1 VPAEQFR
8 DSSVETP
15 AAHVRTRLR
24 RRWVYLLPAVF
35 VTYSLAYLD
44 RANYGFGAAAG
55 MALTLHISNAR
66 SAFLGSLFFLG
77 YFLFQVPGAS
87 YAERRSATRLVFF
100 ALIAW
105 GALAALTGV
114 IRVFWLLAL
123 DRMLLGIAESL
134 ILPAMLILLSHW
146 FTRAERSRA
155 NAILILGNPVTV
167 MWMSAVTGYLIQSFG
182 WQMAF
187 ILEGAPSILWAF
199 IWIFA
204 VRDHPRQAAWLGP
217 EAAAHLSAEFEH
229 EQTTLPRVD
238 RFAATLRIPGV
249 LLLSLQFF
257 SWSIGVYGL
266 VIWLPTMIR
275 AGSARGIA
283 AVGLLNAAPFLLAVV
298 LMLLVAYLSDRTQ
311 HRQRFVAP
319 FLIVA
324 GAALLVS
331 FLAAPYNFWIAYAF
345 LIVAGGC
352 MYAPYGPFFSIIPEM
367 LPRNVAGEVI
377 ALVNSCGALGAFV
390 GTWLVGFLQ
399 AVTHGSRA
407 GYFTMALSLIL
418 AGLLITRLRPATQNR
433 A

>member
-1 VPAEQFR
+1 
-8 DSSVETP
+8 
-15 AAHVRTRLR
+15 
-24 RRWVYLLPAVF
+24 
-35 VTYSLAYLD
+35 
-44 RANYGFGAAAG
+44 
-55 MALTLHISNAR
+55 
-66 SAFLGSLFFLG
+66 
-77 YFLFQVPGAS
+77 
-87 YAERRSATRLVFF
+87 
-100 ALIAW
+100 
-105 GALAALTGV
+105 
-114 IRVFWLLAL
+114 
-123 DRMLLGIAESL
+123 
-134 ILPAMLILLSHW
+134 
-146 FTRAERSRA
+146 
-155 NAILILGNPVTV
+155 
-167 MWMSAVTGYLIQSFG
+167 
-182 WQMAF
+182 
-187 ILEGAPSILWAF
+187 
-199 IWIFA
+199 
-204 VRDHPRQAAWLGP
+204 
-217 EAAAHLSAEFEH
+217 
-229 EQTTLPRVD
+229 
-238 RFAATLRIPGV
+238 
-249 LLLSLQFF
+249 
-257 SWSIGVYGL
+257 
-266 VIWLPTMIR
+266 MIR